1 MQGMLMRQRLKR
13 LYMMQGSPGPLMK
26 IPLTPGQAVYIH
38 GWARARRHLTWGDV
52 LINEQLT
59 FRHLTESCKIPASS
73 LHTMQPEIGAWI
85 KAKRAVLEDAPKM
98 IGLWEANLIKD
109 FQCDLADLIRM
120 EWPAATMHQMGV
132 GMQDLVELGMTPET
146 MALFGFTLSGWSMIG
161 LTRAYAENI
170 PMHTLYRVFRIARQ
184 DVLASL
190 K

>member
-1 MQGMLMRQRLKR
+1 
-13 LYMMQGSPGPLMK
+13 
-26 IPLTPGQAVYIH
+26 
-38 GWARARRHLTWGDV
+38 
-52 LINEQLT
+52 
-59 FRHLTESCKIPASS
+59 
-73 LHTMQPEIGAWI
+73 
-85 KAKRAVLEDAPKM
+85 
-98 IGLWEANLIKD
+98 
-109 FQCDLADLIRM
+109 
-120 EWPAATMHQMGV
+120 MHQMGV